1 LPFSKYAVKAI
12 AHTIPEN
19 RHLGKANWRQRGAY
33 DLTKNQLAD
42 ILRADSLQ
50 GGMAMA
56 IKAGNHPEQ
65 VTLSAIKAYVG
76 GGACQR

>member
-1 LPFSKYAVKAI
+1 
-12 AHTIPEN
+12 
-19 RHLGKANWRQRGAY
+19 
-33 DLTKNQLAD
+33 LTKNQLAD

>member
-1 LPFSKYAVKAI
+1 M
-12 AHTIPEN
+12 
-19 RHLGKANWRQRGAY
+19 
-33 DLTKNQLAD
+33 TKNQLAD

-65 VTLSAIKAYVG
+65 VTLSAIKADG
-76 GGACQR
+76 GSIGGHTRLTADVWYR